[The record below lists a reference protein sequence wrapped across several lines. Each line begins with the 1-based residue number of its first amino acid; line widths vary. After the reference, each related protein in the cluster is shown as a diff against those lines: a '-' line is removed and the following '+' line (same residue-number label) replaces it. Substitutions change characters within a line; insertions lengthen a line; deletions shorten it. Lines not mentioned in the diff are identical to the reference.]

1 MLIELMRSVLFPDD
15 KQLRFNWLNL
25 LYDRLDTDTERHDF
39 LQTGIESPAEAQ
51 DLLKEYRLDLPLED
65 LYHLP
70 LYAFFERCI
79 HALHIDKNADGF
91 VFELMD
97 VVLDFSLKPLPTK
110 LNFLEFWDEKQDSL
124 SVSGS
129 PSDAIR
135 VMTVHKSK
143 GLEFPVVIFPWANQD
158 TYIDRDALAWL
169 ENEEFQ
175 TPFDR
180 LLVSPKSNVI
190 DFGPK
195 GEELYHTHRNRLE
208 LDQLNILY
216 VALTRAKEQLHI
228 ISEQVEKPGKAIT
241 SYQNLICNYLHN
253 KGEWSSSN
261 YSYHYGKPVSPV
273 KPGPSQE
280 HEVEVDYSSEIMSFE
295 RLFTVSAKAEMWRR
309 GEEQAVAFGTSLH
322 ELLAEIQ
329 DAKDI
334 EAQVDHLASLT
345 EEENSD
351 QQQTIQWLR
360 DLGSHPE
367 TAPLFNGS
375 DEIWTEKEIL
385 VPNIGSIRPDRVNL
399 HPDGSATVTDYKT
412 GRERQDHHE
421 QLKEYSRILD
431 EMGIRVKKRLII
443 YFTSQGLS
451 VIMV

>member
-1 MLIELMRSVLFPDD
+1 
-15 KQLRFNWLNL
+15 
-25 LYDRLDTDTERHDF
+25 
-39 LQTGIESPAEAQ
+39 
-51 DLLKEYRLDLPLED
+51 
-65 LYHLP
+65 
-70 LYAFFERCI
+70 
-79 HALHIDKNADGF
+79 
-91 VFELMD
+91 
-97 VVLDFSLKPLPTK
+97 
-110 LNFLEFWDEKQDSL
+110 
-124 SVSGS
+124 
-129 PSDAIR
+129 
-135 VMTVHKSK
+135 
-143 GLEFPVVIFPWANQD
+143 
-158 TYIDRDALAWL
+158 
-169 ENEEFQ
+169 
-175 TPFDR
+175 
-180 LLVSPKSNVI
+180 
-190 DFGPK
+190 
-195 GEELYHTHRNRLE
+195 
-208 LDQLNILY
+208 
-216 VALTRAKEQLHI
+216 
-228 ISEQVEKPGKAIT
+228 
-241 SYQNLICNYLHN
+241 
-253 KGEWSSSN
+253 
-261 YSYHYGKPVSPV
+261 
-273 KPGPSQE
+273 
-280 HEVEVDYSSEIMSFE
+280 MSFE